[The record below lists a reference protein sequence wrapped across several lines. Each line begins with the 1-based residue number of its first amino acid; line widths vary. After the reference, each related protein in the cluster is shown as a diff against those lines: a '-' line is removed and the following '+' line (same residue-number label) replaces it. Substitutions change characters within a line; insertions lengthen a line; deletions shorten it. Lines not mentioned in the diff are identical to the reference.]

1 MAEPIRAVEK
11 VWFTNLVTLEEREV
25 QFNPTELSHTIGAD
39 YTQFQVV
46 GLSYQPQQYGSTSN
60 REFTITL
67 QFKVEGESDLDNFG
81 STFNFLTA
89 QLYPLEPGGS
99 PPDVLFTWPNL
110 ASVMVKIV
118 GLTTR
123 HVQFDAQLHPIRTD
137 IDVTMR
143 SVRKEPM
150 FYDEVRDNGLFE

>member
-1 MAEPIRAVEK
+1 MEESLRAIELVSF
-11 VWFTNLVTLEEREV
+11 VNLESLEEKRV
-25 QFNPTELSHTIGAD
+25 QFNPTELTHSVSAE
-39 YTQFQVV
+39 YTMFQVV
-46 GLSYQPQQYGSTSN
+46 GLSYQPHQYASTSN
-60 REFTITL
+60 REFTVTL
-67 QFKVEGESDLDNFG
+67 QFKVEGESELDDFG

-89 QLYPLEPGGS
+89 QLHPFEPGGS

-110 ASVMVKIV
+110 ASVVVKII
-118 GLTTR
+118 GLSTK

>member
-1 MAEPIRAVEK
+1 VAEPIRAVEK
-11 VWFTNLVTLEEREV
+11 VWFTNLVTLEEREA

-110 ASVMVKIV
+110 ASVTVKII
-118 GLTTR
+118 GLTTK